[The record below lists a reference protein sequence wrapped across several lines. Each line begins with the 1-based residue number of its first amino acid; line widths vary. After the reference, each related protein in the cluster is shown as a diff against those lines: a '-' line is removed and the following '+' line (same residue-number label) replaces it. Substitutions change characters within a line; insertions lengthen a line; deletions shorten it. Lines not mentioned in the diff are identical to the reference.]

1 MFGSNFYTIKQA
13 MDVALL
19 RQYVHTTNIANA
31 STPGYKRKY
40 VLFEELLRENGG
52 RLKLKTTHEKH
63 IDSHSRV
70 VEPKVLVQNGTALR
84 NDGNNVDLDL
94 EFVRMVEN
102 GLRYQVLSRL
112 ISNAIDRY
120 NIILR
125 GVR

>member
-1 MFGSNFYTIKQA
+1 VFGSNFYTIKQA
-13 MDVALL
+13 MDAALL
-19 RQYVHTTNIANA
+19 RQQVHATNVANA

-40 VLFEELLRENGG
+40 VLFEELLRES
-52 RLKLKTTHEKH
+52 RESLKLKTTHEKH

-84 NDGNNVDLDL
+84 NDGNNVDLDF